1 MVKFIIHLPPT
12 SPENDPVFQ
21 NILFH
26 FFQLSSSDPRW
37 VLSPMLPTDSDSYE
51 YEYGSIRVYHPLY
64 KTMKDIPPPT
74 IKFLSSFIVFDEDDS
89 KDEKGGKVFS
99 SYQSAPPVFLPRA
112 PTVSI
117 PKPSPNATFKPRG
130 IINPYFFPV
139 EVKYPYQL
147 PTLSP
152 STPRVNIAII
162 SLGGGYLPSD
172 LALAWSQ
179 QKISPV
185 PNVID
190 VSIDGARNRP
200 GVEADIENLLD
211 IQVVGAMTPNSNIY
225 VYFAPN
231 SASGLYNAMYSIVY
245 NTKTIIKTVSI
256 SWGAPEVRWSSQYK
270 SAMNSIF
277 QVAASKGIT
286 VCVASGDNG
295 SSDGLPGVNAD
306 FPCSSPWVLACGG
319 TRLTCPTGV
328 YSAPTTSEI
337 TWNNHSGATGGGY
350 SAFFARPSYQTST
363 QTKRGVP
370 DVSGNA
376 DPTTGFAIAYKG
388 KFYAIGGTS
397 AVAPMWAGY
406 LAGLRLNK
414 FVVPYL
420 YAIARSNPKS
430 FNDIMRGNNG
440 AYAASGGWD
449 PCTGLGSPNG
459 SVLSA
464 LLQKNAS

>member
-12 SPENDPVFQ
+12 SPENDSVFQ

-37 VLSPMLPTDSDSYE
+37 VLSPLLPTDSDSNE
-51 YEYGSIRVYHPLY
+51 YEYGSIRVFHPLY

-74 IKFLSSFIVFDEDDS
+74 INFLSSFIVFDEDDR

-117 PKPSPNATFKPRG
+117 PKPSPNPTLKPRG

-139 EVKYPYQL
+139 EVKSPYQL

-179 QKISPV
+179 QKISPI

-200 GVEADIENLLD
+200 GADADIENLLD
-211 IQVVGAMTPNSNIY
+211 IQMVGSIVPNSNIY

-231 SASGLYNAMYSIVY
+231 SDSGLYHALYSIVY
-245 NTKTIIKTVSI
+245 NTTTVIKTVSI
-256 SWGAPEVRWSSQYK
+256 SWGAPEALWSSQYK
-270 SAMNSIF
+270 TAMNSLF

-295 SSDGLPGVNAD
+295 SSDGIGGVNAD

-328 YSAPTTSEI
+328 YSAPTTSEV
-337 TWNNHSGATGGGY
+337 TWNNNGGATGGGY
-350 SAFFARPSYQTST
+350 SAFFSKPSYQTST

-376 DPTTGFAIAYKG
+376 DPATGFAIAYKG
-388 KFYAIGGTS
+388 KFYAVGGTS

-420 YAIARSNPKS
+420 YSLAKTNPS
-430 FNDIMRGNNG
+430 TFHDIMRGNNG
-440 AYAASGGWD
+440 AYVASGGWD
-449 PCTGLGSPNG
+449 PCTGLGTPNG

-464 LLQKNAS
+464 LLQRNAS

>member
-1 MVKFIIHLPPT
+1 MVKFIIHLPPS
-12 SPENDPVFQ
+12 SPENDSVFQ
-21 NILFH
+21 NTLSH
-26 FFQLSSSDPRW
+26 FFSLSLSDPHW
-37 VLSPMLPTDSDSYE
+37 VLTPLLPTDSDSYE
-51 YEYGSIRVYHPLY
+51 YEYGSIRVFHPLY
-64 KTMKDIPPPT
+64 KTMKDIPPQT
-74 IKFLSSFIVFDEDDS
+74 IKFLSSFVVFDEDDR

-99 SYQSAPPVFLPRA
+99 SYQKNPPVLLPRA
-112 PTVSI
+112 PTVVT
-117 PKPSPNATFKPRG
+117 PKPRG
-130 IINPYFFPV
+130 IINPYFFPT
-139 EVKYPYQL
+139 EIKSPYQF
-147 PTLSP
+147 PSLSS

-179 QKISPV
+179 QKISPL

-200 GVEADIENLLD
+200 GADADIENLLD
-211 IQVVGAMTPNSNIY
+211 IQMVGAITPNSNIY

-231 SASGLYNAMYSIVY
+231 SASGLYNALYSIIY
-245 NTKTIIKTVSI
+245 NSTTNIKTVSI
-256 SWGAPEVRWSSQYK
+256 SWGAPEAQWSSQYK
-270 SAMNSIF
+270 TAMNSLF
-277 QVAASKGIT
+277 QAAASKGIT

-328 YSAPTTSEI
+328 YSAPTTTEI
-337 TWNNHSGATGGGY
+337 TWNNNGGATGGGY
-350 SAFFARPSYQTST
+350 SAFFSKPSYQTST

-376 DPTTGFAIAYKG
+376 DPATGFAIAYKG

-406 LAGLRLNK
+406 LAGLKLNK

-440 AYAASGGWD
+440 AYTASGGWD